1 MEISSIA
8 VGGGD
13 PPVIIDAGIESK
25 LDNIMMMMTTTT
37 TLVFVGQDGNKKN
50 RW

>member
-13 PPVIIDAGIESK
+13 PVIIDAGIESK
-25 LDNIMMMMTTTT
+25 FGKIMMMTMMTT
-37 TLVFVGQDGNKKN
+37 TLVFVGRMVTKN